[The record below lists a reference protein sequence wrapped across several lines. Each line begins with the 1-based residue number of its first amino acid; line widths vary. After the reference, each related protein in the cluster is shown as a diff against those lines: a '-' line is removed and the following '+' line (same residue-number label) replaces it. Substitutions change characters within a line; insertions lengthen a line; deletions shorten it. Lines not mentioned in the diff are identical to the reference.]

1 MKVPGLFDLQVNG
14 YKGVDFSGI
23 ELTEQQCIQAC
34 RELLNAGTSAFLPT
48 VITGSEEMYKHNLP
62 ILARV
67 IRASEFEGR
76 LPGLHIEGPFI
87 SPLEGFR
94 GAHQAEFIRKPDID
108 FLKNLIE
115 WSGNTIKLLT
125 IAAELKGADE
135 LTRFAVR
142 QGITVSLGHQTAG
155 ERDIEKLARA
165 GAVSL
170 THLGNGIPANLPRH
184 HNPVWAGLAND
195 DLTAIFITDGHHLPP
210 AVIKT
215 FIRTKGVAHC
225 IVVSD
230 ASPIAG
236 LQPGSYS
243 TLGNDAVLEEN
254 GRLYNP
260 HAGHLVGS
268 SATILQCMNYLA
280 GLNLLTPQQLI
291 EVGFYN
297 PLKLI
302 GVDPASIPI
311 SSEIVFDERK
321 NSFVCTKNKEFR
333 IQKRG

>member
-23 ELTEQQCIQAC
+23 ELTEQQCVQAC

-67 IRASEFEGR
+67 IQASEFKGR

-87 SPLEGFR
+87 SPKEGFR
-94 GAHQAEFIRKPDID
+94 GAHQAEFIRKPNID

-125 IAAELKGADE
+125 IAAELEGAE
-135 LTRFAVR
+135 KLTRFAVR
-142 QGITVSLGHQTAG
+142 QGIAVSLGHQTAD
-155 ERDIEKLARA
+155 ERDMEKLARA

-184 HNPVWAGLAND
+184 HNPIWAGLAND

-210 AVIKT
+210 AVMKT

-268 SATILQCMNYLA
+268 SATMLQCMNYLA

-302 GVDPASIPI
+302 GADPASIPT
-311 SSEIVFDERK
+311 SSEIVFDERE
-321 NSFVCTKNKEFR
+321 NLFVCMENREF
-333 IQKRG
+333 KGEPL